1 MSDERAMVRIE
12 NVQKRF
18 GNLEVLKGVSL
29 TVHSGEVVCILGPSG
44 SGKTTLLRC
53 INFLEPYDDGRIY
66 VGDDLVGYR
75 ERNGKLAP
83 APEKEIARVRAETA
97 MVFQQ
102 FNLFP
107 HMTALK
113 NVAFGPMK
121 VLGVSKEEA
130 ERRGRELLAR
140 VGLAEK
146 ADSYPAQLS
155 GGQQQRVAIAR
166 ALAMQPKVVLFDEVT
181 SALDPELVGEVLNVI
196 RRLGAELDLTMLMV
210 THQMGFAKDFADRVC
225 FFSEGKVAEQ
235 GPPQQLFG
243 NPQQE
248 RTQQF
253 LNAVM
258 DAL

>member
-1 MSDERAMVRIE
+1 MVRIE

-18 GNLEVLKGVSL
+18 GSLEVLKGVSL
-29 TVHSGEVVCILGPSG
+29 EVHSGEVVCILGPSG

-75 ERNGKLAP
+75 ERNGKLSP

-130 ERRGRELLAR
+130 ERRGRGLLGR
-140 VGLAEK
+140 GGPGEK
-146 ADSYPAQLS
+146 ADPYPAPPS
-155 GGQQQRVAIAR
+155 RGQQPRGGSAAAPRRPRAR
-166 ALAMQPKVVLFDEVT
+166 RAPGGAPAA
-181 SALDPELVGEVLNVI
+181 SA
-196 RRLGAELDLTMLMV
+196 AS
-210 THQMGFAKDFADRVC
+210 ADW
-225 FFSEGKVAEQ
+225 
-235 GPPQQLFG
+235 
-243 NPQQE
+243 
-248 RTQQF
+248 
-253 LNAVM
+253 
-258 DAL
+258 